1 MRSNNFTLFLPLGP
15 DRPPADM
22 QVFSPHS
29 TSLYVSWNEVP
40 DAYKNG
46 IIRGYKVF
54 YIEVKNGSSVTEN
67 LPPGQ
72 RWLRI
77 DGLRKYT
84 LYNVTMLAYTVRG
97 DGVVTSKELKTDQD
111 GMSVSVVCFLGDS

>member
-1 MRSNNFTLFLPLGP
+1 MRSNNFTFFLPLGP

-54 YIEVKNGSSVTEN
+54 YIEVKNGSSVTGN

-84 LYNVTMLAYTVRG
+84 LYNVTMLAYTVKG

-111 GMSVSVVCFLGDS
+111 GMSVS